1 MSNQMPVSD
10 KSSSDQTIQI
20 ISQIDIQ
27 IQGIYAD
34 LEALSVQQNPSVDK
48 QNQMLQKIQE
58 LQQLKTSLY
67 TSLSNNYKTAQ

>member
-1 MSNQMPVSD
+1 MINHMPVSD

-34 LEALSVQQNPSVDK
+34 LEALSVQQNPNVDK

-58 LQQLKTSLY
+58 LQLLFMTF
-67 TSLSNNYKTAQ
+67 